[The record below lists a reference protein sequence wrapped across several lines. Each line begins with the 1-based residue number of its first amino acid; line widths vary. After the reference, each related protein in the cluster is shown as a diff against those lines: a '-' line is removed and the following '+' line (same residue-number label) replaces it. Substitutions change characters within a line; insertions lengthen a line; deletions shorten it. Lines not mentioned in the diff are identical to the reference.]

1 MASTS
6 ITKLLKVMRQLRDPK
21 DGCEWDKLQTHE
33 SLIPFLKEESQ
44 EVIEAIR
51 KNDPENLKEELGDL
65 LLQIIFHSQIAEE
78 NEFFK
83 FDDVV
88 KSISEKLIRRHPYV
102 FDQKQEHTAE
112 QQAAMW
118 KEIKEKEKNGKC

>member
-78 NEFFK
+78 NKFFK

-88 KSISEKLIRRHPYV
+88 KSTSEKLIRRHPYV
-102 FDQKQEHTAE
+102 FDQKQEHTAK

>member
-33 SLIPFLKEESQ
+33 SLIPFLEEESQ
-44 EVIEAIR
+44 EVIEAIK

-78 NEFFK
+78 NKFFK
-83 FDDVV
+83 VDDVV

-102 FDQKQEHTAE
+102 FDQKQEHTVK

>member
-78 NEFFK
+78 NKFFK

-88 KSISEKLIRRHPYV
+88 KSISEKLIR
-102 FDQKQEHTAE
+102 
-112 QQAAMW
+112 
-118 KEIKEKEKNGKC
+118 

>member
-1 MASTS
+1 MSETS
-6 ITKLLKVMRQLRDPK
+6 IEKLLELMRQLRDP
-21 DGCEWDKLQTHE
+21 DNGCEWDKKQTFE
-33 SLIPFLKEESQ
+33 SLLPYLDEEAKE
-44 EVIEAIR
+44 VAEAI
-51 KNDPENLKEELGDL
+51 KNKDYINLKEELGDL

-78 NEFFK
+78 NKFFK

-102 FDQKQEHTAE
+102 FDQKQKHTAE

-118 KEIKEKEKNGKC
+118 KEIKEKEKNG

>member
-1 MASTS
+1 
-6 ITKLLKVMRQLRDPK
+6 MRQLRDP
-21 DGCEWDKLQTHE
+21 DYGCEWDKKQTFE
-33 SLIPFLKEESQ
+33 SLLPYLDEEAKE
-44 EVIEAIR
+44 VAEAI
-51 KNDPENLKEELGDL
+51 KNKDYINLKEELGDL

-78 NEFFK
+78 NKFFK

-102 FDQKQEHTAE
+102 FDQKQKHTAE

-118 KEIKEKEKNGKC
+118 KEIKEKEKNG

>member
-78 NEFFK
+78 NKFFK

-102 FDQKQEHTAE
+102 FGQKQEHTAE

>member
-1 MASTS
+1 MAANS
-6 ITKLLKVMRQLRDPK
+6 ITKLLKVMQQLRDPK

-33 SLIPFLKEESQ
+33 SLIPFLEEESQ
-44 EVIEAIR
+44 EVIEAIK
-51 KNDPENLKEELGDL
+51 KNDPENLKDELGDL

-78 NEFFK
+78 NKFFK

-102 FDQKQEHTAE
+102 FDKKQKHTAE
-112 QQAAMW
+112 QQAALW
-118 KEIKEKEKNGKC
+118 KEIKEKEKNG